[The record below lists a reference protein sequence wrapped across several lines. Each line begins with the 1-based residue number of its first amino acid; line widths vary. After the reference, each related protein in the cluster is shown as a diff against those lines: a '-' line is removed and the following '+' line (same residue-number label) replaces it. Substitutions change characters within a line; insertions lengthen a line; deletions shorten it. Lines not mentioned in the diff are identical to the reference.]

1 MPESR
6 PSTTTRATAPGQAGT
21 GGDTPRPAA
30 ASRPAATKVPA
41 VAAAKAPAATKAPA
55 VAAAR
60 RPVAKV
66 PAVAAARRPVAKRPR
81 KPRPIAF
88 VRCGGGSPA
97 CEGGPVCGQG
107 CIGCGACVEA
117 CKFGAISLNGRG
129 VAFVDRERCRGC
141 SVCTRKC
148 PKGIIELVDPDRAIR
163 VRCATTS
170 VPKLSREK
178 CSVSC
183 ISCGIC
189 VRACPADAISLENRH
204 ARIDYDLC
212 IVCGMCAAKCPRGAI
227 SDAFGMFAAE

>member
-6 PSTTTRATAPGQAGT
+6 PSTTARATAPGQAGT

-30 ASRPAATKVPA
+30 ASRPAA
-41 VAAAKAPAATKAPA
+41 AAKGPA
-55 VAAAR
+55 
-60 RPVAKV
+60 
-66 PAVAAARRPVAKRPR
+66 AAARRPVAKRLR

-117 CKFGAISLNGRG
+117 CKFGAIALNGHG

-178 CSVSC
+178 CSMSC

-204 ARIDYDLC
+204 ARIDFDLC
-212 IVCGMCAAKCPRGAI
+212 IVCGMCATKCPRGAI

>member
-6 PSTTTRATAPGQAGT
+6 PSTTARATAPGQAGT
-21 GGDTPRPAA
+21 GGVTPRSAA
-30 ASRPAATKVPA
+30 ASRPAAAKGPA
-41 VAAAKAPAATKAPA
+41 AAAKAPAATK
-55 VAAAR
+55 
-60 RPVAKV
+60 V
-66 PAVAAARRPVAKRPR
+66 PSVAAARRPVAKRPR
-81 KPRPIAF
+81 KPRPIAV

-97 CEGGPVCGQG
+97 CEGGAVCGQG

-117 CKFGAISLNGRG
+117 CKFGAISLNGHG

>member
-6 PSTTTRATAPGQAGT
+6 PSTTARATAPGQAGINAEP
-21 GGDTPRPAA
+21 PRSEA
-30 ASRPAATKVPA
+30 ASRPAAAAKGPA
-41 VAAAKAPAATKAPA
+41 AAAKAPAATK
-55 VAAAR
+55 
-60 RPVAKV
+60 V
-66 PAVAAARRPVAKRPR
+66 PSVAAARRPVAKRPR

-117 CKFGAISLNGRG
+117 CKFGAISLNGHG

-170 VPKLSREK
+170 VPKLSRVK
-178 CSVSC
+178 CSMSC

-204 ARIDYDLC
+204 ARIDFDLC
-212 IVCGMCAAKCPRGAI
+212 IVCGMCATKCPRGAI

>member
-6 PSTTTRATAPGQAGT
+6 PSTTARATAPGQAGINAE
-21 GGDTPRPAA
+21 TPRSEA
-30 ASRPAATKVPA
+30 ASRPAAAAKGPA
-41 VAAAKAPAATKAPA
+41 AAAKAPAATK
-55 VAAAR
+55 
-60 RPVAKV
+60 V
-66 PAVAAARRPVAKRPR
+66 PSVAAARRPVAKRPR

-117 CKFGAISLNGRG
+117 CKFGAIALNGHG

-178 CSVSC
+178 CSMSC

-204 ARIDYDLC
+204 ARIDFDLC
-212 IVCGMCAAKCPRGAI
+212 IVCGMCATKCPRGAI

>member
-30 ASRPAATKVPA
+30 ASRSAAAKAPAATKVPA
-41 VAAAKAPAATKAPA
+41 VAAATAPAATK
-55 VAAAR
+55 
-60 RPVAKV
+60 V
-66 PAVAAARRPVAKRPR
+66 PAVVAARRPVAKRLR

-117 CKFGAISLNGRG
+117 CKFGAISLNGHG

-204 ARIDYDLC
+204 ARVDYDLC

>member
-6 PSTTTRATAPGQAGT
+6 PSTTTRATAPGQAGINAEPPRSEAT
-21 GGDTPRPAA
+21 SRPAA
-30 ASRPAATKVPA
+30 AAKGPA
-41 VAAAKAPAATKAPA
+41 
-55 VAAAR
+55 
-60 RPVAKV
+60 
-66 PAVAAARRPVAKRPR
+66 AAARRPVAKRLR

-117 CKFGAISLNGRG
+117 CKFGAIALNGHG

-178 CSVSC
+178 CSMSC

-204 ARIDYDLC
+204 ARIDFDLC

-227 SDAFGMFAAE
+227 SDAFGMFASE

>member
-6 PSTTTRATAPGQAGT
+6 PSTTARATAPGQAGINAE
-21 GGDTPRPAA
+21 TPRSEA
-30 ASRPAATKVPA
+30 ASRPAAAAKAPAATKVPS
-41 VAAAKAPAATKAPA
+41 VAAAKAPAATKA
-55 VAAAR
+55 
-60 RPVAKV
+60 

-117 CKFGAISLNGRG
+117 CKFGAIALNGHG

-212 IVCGMCAAKCPRGAI
+212 IVCGMCATKCPRGAI

>member
-6 PSTTTRATAPGQAGT
+6 PSTTARATAPGQAGAD
-21 GGDTPRPAA
+21 GETPRPAV
-30 ASRPAATKVPA
+30 ASRPSAAAKGPAAAAKGPAAT
-41 VAAAKAPAATKAPA
+41 AKAPAAT
-55 VAAAR
+55 
-60 RPVAKV
+60 KV
-66 PAVAAARRPVAKRPR
+66 PAVAAARRPVAKRLR

-117 CKFGAISLNGRG
+117 CKFGAISLNGHG

-178 CSVSC
+178 CSMSC

-204 ARIDYDLC
+204 ARIDFDLC
-212 IVCGMCAAKCPRGAI
+212 IVCGMCATKCPRGAI

>member
-6 PSTTTRATAPGQAGT
+6 PSTTARATAPGQAGINAE
-21 GGDTPRPAA
+21 TPRSEA
-30 ASRPAATKVPA
+30 ASRPAAAAKAPAATKVLA
-41 VAAAKAPAATKAPA
+41 VAAAKAPAATKA
-55 VAAAR
+55 
-60 RPVAKV
+60 

-117 CKFGAISLNGRG
+117 CKFGAISLNGHG

-178 CSVSC
+178 CSMSC

-204 ARIDYDLC
+204 ARIDFDLC
-212 IVCGMCAAKCPRGAI
+212 IVCGMCATKCPRGAI

>member
-21 GGDTPRPAA
+21 GGDTPRHAA
-30 ASRPAATKVPA
+30 ASRPAAAKVP
-41 VAAAKAPAATKAPA
+41 AAAKAPAAT
-55 VAAAR
+55 
-60 RPVAKV
+60 KV
-66 PAVAAARRPVAKRPR
+66 PAVAAARRPVAKRLR

-117 CKFGAISLNGRG
+117 CKFGAISLNGHG

-178 CSVSC
+178 CSMSC

-204 ARIDYDLC
+204 ARIDFDLC
-212 IVCGMCAAKCPRGAI
+212 IVCGMCATKCPRGAI

>member
-6 PSTTTRATAPGQAGT
+6 PSTTARATAPGQAGINAE
-21 GGDTPRPAA
+21 TPRSEA
-30 ASRPAATKVPA
+30 ASRPAA
-41 VAAAKAPAATKAPA
+41 AAKGPA
-55 VAAAR
+55 
-60 RPVAKV
+60 
-66 PAVAAARRPVAKRPR
+66 AAARRPVAKRLR

-117 CKFGAISLNGRG
+117 CKFGAIALNGHG

-178 CSVSC
+178 CSMSC

>member
-6 PSTTTRATAPGQAGT
+6 PSTTARATAPGQAGT
-21 GGDTPRPAA
+21 GGVTPRPAA
-30 ASRPAATKVPA
+30 ASRPAASRPAAAKVPA
-41 VAAAKAPAATKAPA
+41 IAAAKASAATKA
-55 VAAAR
+55 
-60 RPVAKV
+60 

-117 CKFGAISLNGRG
+117 CKFGAISLNGHG

-163 VRCATTS
+163 VRCAATS

>member
-30 ASRPAATKVPA
+30 ASRSAAAKAPDATKVPA
-41 VAAAKAPAATKAPA
+41 VAAAKAPAATK
-55 VAAAR
+55 
-60 RPVAKV
+60 V
-66 PAVAAARRPVAKRPR
+66 PAVAAAKAPAAKRPR

-117 CKFGAISLNGRG
+117 CKFGAIALNGHG

-178 CSVSC
+178 CSMSC

-204 ARIDYDLC
+204 ARIDFDLC
-212 IVCGMCAAKCPRGAI
+212 IVCGMCATKCPRGAI

>member
-30 ASRPAATKVPA
+30 ASRSAAAKAPAATKVPA
-41 VAAAKAPAATKAPA
+41 VAAAKAPAATK
-55 VAAAR
+55 
-60 RPVAKV
+60 V
-66 PAVAAARRPVAKRPR
+66 PAVVAARRPVAKRLR

-117 CKFGAISLNGRG
+117 CKFGAISLNGHG

-204 ARIDYDLC
+204 ARVDYDLC

>member
-6 PSTTTRATAPGQAGT
+6 PSTTARATAPGQAGT
-21 GGDTPRPAA
+21 DGETPRPAV
-30 ASRPAATKVPA
+30 ASRPAAAAKGPA
-41 VAAAKAPAATKAPA
+41 ATAKAPAAT
-55 VAAAR
+55 
-60 RPVAKV
+60 KV

-117 CKFGAISLNGRG
+117 CKFGAISLNGHG

-189 VRACPADAISLENRH
+189 VRACPSDAISLENRH

>member
-6 PSTTTRATAPGQAGT
+6 PSTTTRATAPGQVGT

-30 ASRPAATKVPA
+30 ASRSAAAKAPDATKVPA
-41 VAAAKAPAATKAPA
+41 VAAAKAPAAT
-55 VAAAR
+55 
-60 RPVAKV
+60 KV

-117 CKFGAISLNGRG
+117 CKFGAISLNGHG

-170 VPKLSREK
+170 VPKLSHEK

-204 ARIDYDLC
+204 ARIDFGLC
-212 IVCGMCAAKCPRGAI
+212 IVCGMCATKCPRGAI

>member
-30 ASRPAATKVPA
+30 ASRSAAAKAPAATKVPA
-41 VAAAKAPAATKAPA
+41 VAAAKAPAATK
-55 VAAAR
+55 
-60 RPVAKV
+60 V
-66 PAVAAARRPVAKRPR
+66 PAVVAAKRPVAKRLR

-117 CKFGAISLNGRG
+117 CKFGAISLNGHG

-204 ARIDYDLC
+204 ARVDYDLC

>member
-1 MPESR
+1 MPESL

-21 GGDTPRPAA
+21 GGDTPRPAV
-30 ASRPAATKVPA
+30 ASRP
-41 VAAAKAPAATKAPA
+41 AAAKAPAATKVPS

-66 PAVAAARRPVAKRPR
+66 PSVAAARRPVAKRPR

-107 CIGCGACVEA
+107 CIGCGTCVEA
-117 CKFGAISLNGRG
+117 CKFGAIALNEHG

-170 VPKLSREK
+170 VPKLSRVK
-178 CSVSC
+178 CSMSC

-204 ARIDYDLC
+204 ARIDFDLC
-212 IVCGMCAAKCPRGAI
+212 IVCGMCATKCPRGAI